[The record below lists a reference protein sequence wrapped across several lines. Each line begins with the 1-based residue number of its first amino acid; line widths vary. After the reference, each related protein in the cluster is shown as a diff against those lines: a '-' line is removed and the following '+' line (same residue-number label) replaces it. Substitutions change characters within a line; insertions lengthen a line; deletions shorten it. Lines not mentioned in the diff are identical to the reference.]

1 MSIFYNK
8 KEAEIELT
16 NTRNYWIDKFFK
28 LSLCISK
35 TPLDV
40 NVVLKYK
47 NSIIED
53 IEKYL
58 LFQEDMV
65 GGKNVKKK
73 LVLYSCLNG
82 TYGYLLCW
90 SKAIASVMYYAYEL
104 FGDFPNE
111 KETKEKLSSMLF
123 SQLSKENGLLSQTK
137 ESFFDYKEYVLQ
149 YLYI

>member
-8 KEAEIELT
+8 KESEIELN
-16 NTRNYWIDKFFK
+16 NTRNYWIDRFFK

-40 NVVLKYK
+40 NAVLKYE
-47 NSIIED
+47 NLIIKD
-53 IEKYL
+53 IEEYL

-65 GGKNVKKK
+65 GGKNTKKK
-73 LVLYSCLNG
+73 LVFYSCLNG

-104 FGDFPNE
+104 YSDFPNE
-111 KETKEKLSSMLF
+111 KETKERLSSMLF
-123 SQLSKENGLLSQTK
+123 SQFSKENGLLSQAK
-137 ESFFDYKEYVLQ
+137 ESFFDYKEYVIQ
-149 YLYI
+149 YLYV

>member
-16 NTRNYWIDKFFK
+16 NTRNYWIDKFVK

>member
-8 KEAEIELT
+8 KESEIELN
-16 NTRNYWIDKFFK
+16 NTRNYWIDRFFK

-40 NVVLKYK
+40 NAVLKYK
-47 NSIIED
+47 NLIIKD
-53 IEKYL
+53 IEEYL

-65 GGKNVKKK
+65 GGKNIKKK
-73 LVLYSCLNG
+73 LVFYSCLNG

-90 SKAIASVMYYAYEL
+90 SKTIASVMYYAYEL
-104 FGDFPNE
+104 YGDFPNE

-123 SQLSKENGLLSQTK
+123 SQFSKENGLLSQAK
-137 ESFFDYKEYVLQ
+137 ESFFDYKEYVIQ
-149 YLYI
+149 YLYV

>member
-8 KEAEIELT
+8 KESEIELN
-16 NTRNYWIDKFFK
+16 NTRNYWIDRFLK

-35 TPLDV
+35 TPLDI

-47 NSIIED
+47 NFIIKD
-53 IEKYL
+53 IEEYL
-58 LFQEDMV
+58 LFQEEMV
-65 GGKNVKKK
+65 GGRNTKKK
-73 LVLYSCLNG
+73 LVFYSCLNG

-104 FGDFPNE
+104 YSDFPNE

-123 SQLSKENGLLSQTK
+123 SQFSKENGLLSQAK

-149 YLYI
+149 YLYV